1 MAAMQ
6 PKPAWKTYLMVT
18 LAIFPTLLTW
28 LFWVTIIAPKIS
40 HQWDKIA
47 ADASFQDMSHAIRL
61 MAYWSNR
68 VCQMAGPLFLAV
80 VATLVTVEFTLK
92 KWWPRWRLTVLS
104 ALVILI
110 NALLLFTFCLSSV
123 VSLVLVDI
131 ARNGIESVEKKMG
144 RRN

>member
-6 PKPAWKTYLMVT
+6 PKAAWKTYLMVT
-18 LAIFPTLLTW
+18 LAMFPTLLTW

-40 HQWDKIA
+40 HQWDKLA
-47 ADASFQDMSHAIRL
+47 TGSSFEEMSKAVL
-61 MAYWSNR
+61 VMAYWSNR
-68 VCQMAGPLFLAV
+68 VCAMAGPLFLAV
-80 VATLVTVEFTLK
+80 VAALVTVEFALK
-92 KWWPRWRLTVLS
+92 KWWPRWRLTALS

-131 ARNGIESVEKKMG
+131 ARNGVESAEQKMG

>member
-61 MAYWSNR
+61 MAYWSIVFGCGR
-68 VCQMAGPLFLAV
+68 DSRDRGVYFEEM
-80 VATLVTVEFTLK
+80 VA
-92 KWWPRWRLTVLS
+92 
-104 ALVILI
+104 
-110 NALLLFTFCLSSV
+110 
-123 VSLVLVDI
+123 
-131 ARNGIESVEKKMG
+131 
-144 RRN
+144 